1 MAVDINNELKKSI
14 EKTNVYKTY
23 REYKKD
29 YDELKKKSGDSQELA
44 NKKLKQPIDKFVKW
58 RKKHTTTTK
67 TLTDELIK
75 QLKQI
80 KGSGLETDTLIK
92 RIFVNSLKKIK
103 PEIKTILIDELKK
116 FYLVVI
122 YNHIRLI

>member
-1 MAVDINNELKKSI
+1 MAVDINAELKKST
-14 EKTNVYKTY
+14 EKTNVFKIYK
-23 REYKKD
+23 EYKKD

-44 NKKLKQPIDKFVKW
+44 NKKLKQPVDKFVKW

-80 KGSGLETDTLIK
+80 KGSGLETDT
-92 RIFVNSLKKIK
+92 FF
-103 PEIKTILIDELKK
+103 KT
-116 FYLVVI
+116 
-122 YNHIRLI
+122 N